1 MTFYAYETPLGIGYL
16 EAEDGKVTG
25 VLFPGSSP
33 PVRIDASPAGGD
45 VDKTL
50 RFLEDYFRGDM
61 TVDTSDLS
69 ELLDT
74 AGIKGFA
81 RRVME
86 EVSRIPR
93 GETRSYGEV
102 AAAAGSPGAARAVG
116 NIMASN
122 PLPILVPC
130 HRVVLASGQPG
141 GFGGSPE
148 LKVWLLT
155 LESN

>member
-1 MTFYAYETPLGIGYL
+1 MTFYVYSTPLGNGYL
-16 EAEDGKVTG
+16 AAEDGRVTA
-25 VLFPGSSP
+25 VLFPGSPP
-33 PVRIDASPAGGD
+33 PVSVGPSTASAD
-45 VDKTL
+45 VGQAL
-50 RFLEDYFRGDM
+50 RFLEGYFRGEVTGDIPP
-61 TVDTSDLS
+61 LS

-74 AGIKGFA
+74 AGMEGFT

-86 EVSRIPR
+86 EVCRIPR

-102 AAAAGSPGAARAVG
+102 AVAAGSPGAARAVG

-122 PLPILVPC
+122 PIPILVPC

-141 GFGGSPE
+141 GFGDRPE
-148 LKVWLLT
+148 LKVWLLD

>member
-1 MTFYAYETPLGIGYL
+1 MTFYAYETPLGDGYL
-16 EAEDGKVTG
+16 EAEDGRVTA
-25 VLFPGSSP
+25 VLFPGATPPGVIDSSP
-33 PVRIDASPAGGD
+33 SGGD
-45 VDKTL
+45 VGKAL
-50 RFLEDYFRGDM
+50 RFLEDYFNGDV
-61 TVDTSDLS
+61 TGDIPDLS
-69 ELLDT
+69 KLLDT
-74 AGIKGFA
+74 AGITGFA

-86 EVSRIPR
+86 EVSRIPL

-148 LKVWLLT
+148 LKVWLLA
-155 LESN
+155 LEGS